1 MDENIQTYLL
11 KMIDEEIGAS
21 KNNFDNQEFEA
32 IIDILEGIRSEK
44 DYDWM
49 SNHVL
54 NEYVAILLT
63 DASGWANQMF
73 QTRDFVQPRLEGD
86 KPEDEQKCEAVKI
99 LLNKTLNRRDLHFY
113 LKYIR
118 ARMLN
123 WLTGM
128 VWIVCWWEQEIEEPK
143 PEEINPF
150 AGVEQERAIGE
161 RKIRVDRFNC
171 TVLDPRNVF
180 TDNSYAYSAQDKKYV
195 IVRSDSLTYSDLEK
209 DKKRCGYFNLK
220 EVKEV
225 MQGKTTGETEASL
238 ETYNKDSKTSS
249 PPKSTPVRTVD
260 IYERYG
266 KVWAIVEERKDGEIT
281 KISSGIDKEGE
292 IKAGAELVEAIVT
305 KARANGKDI
314 LIRFQATPYYDV
326 KGNPYRPVVRGLCYP
341 HPIKDMGLGDG
352 KYLRDPQKAVNDIF
366 NMGIDRQ
373 RLALMPT
380 LKGKKYS
387 LVDNDTIRFEPGH
400 VMELEN
406 PQDIEEIKITDN
418 MQGVTASI
426 SLLTSFMDKLPSVYP
441 TTMGDLPGRAS
452 TTATAVAG
460 AETRTNLRA
469 NFKNLTSEYTFE
481 TELYWM
487 INQMSYRF
495 MQPQTAYKMLGDLV
509 YVYDAD
515 SEYTYDLITA
525 NIETEYNKQRMLQ
538 IIDQFM
544 GRVINIPNPNTP
556 KLVNYLLRKA
566 FDLFGDRFPQYKK
579 YLLDD
584 SQQSAKMLMA
594 GKGGAKTPE
603 DLETPTTNQAGQAM
617 TALEQGTREKATGE
631 MF

>member
-1 MDENIQTYLL
+1 
-11 KMIDEEIGAS
+11 
-21 KNNFDNQEFEA
+21 
-32 IIDILEGIRSEK
+32 
-44 DYDWM
+44 
-49 SNHVL
+49 
-54 NEYVAILLT
+54 
-63 DASGWANQMF
+63 
-73 QTRDFVQPRLEGD
+73 
-86 KPEDEQKCEAVKI
+86 
-99 LLNKTLNRRDLHFY
+99 
-113 LKYIR
+113 
-118 ARMLN
+118 
-123 WLTGM
+123 
-128 VWIVCWWEQEIEEPK
+128 
-143 PEEINPF
+143 
-150 AGVEQERAIGE
+150 
-161 RKIRVDRFNC
+161 
-171 TVLDPRNVF
+171 
-180 TDNSYAYSAQDKKYV
+180 
-195 IVRSDSLTYSDLEK
+195 
-209 DKKRCGYFNLK
+209 
-220 EVKEV
+220 
-225 MQGKTTGETEASL
+225 
-238 ETYNKDSKTSS
+238 
-249 PPKSTPVRTVD
+249 
-260 IYERYG
+260 
-266 KVWAIVEERKDGEIT
+266 
-281 KISSGIDKEGE
+281 
-292 IKAGAELVEAIVT
+292 
-305 KARANGKDI
+305 
-314 LIRFQATPYYDV
+314 
-326 KGNPYRPVVRGLCYP
+326 
-341 HPIKDMGLGDG
+341 
-352 KYLRDPQKAVNDIF
+352 
-366 NMGIDRQ
+366 
-373 RLALMPT
+373 
-380 LKGKKYS
+380 
-387 LVDNDTIRFEPGH
+387 
-400 VMELEN
+400 
-406 PQDIEEIKITDN
+406 

-495 MQPQTAYKMLGDLV
+495 MQPQTAHKMLGDLV

-538 IIDQFM
+538 IIDQFI